1 MDPMSAC
8 QLVLA
13 KLSGSPQFWSAFAEA
28 LSDAIVDSVAVV
40 AFIAA
45 VAVIILKLA
54 RKDRLGAK
62 EG

>member
-1 MDPMSAC
+1 MNAC
-8 QLVLA
+8 QVTFMQVSTMGA
-13 KLSGSPQFWSAFAEA
+13 FWSAFDGA

-54 RKDRLGAK
+54 RKDRLEAK